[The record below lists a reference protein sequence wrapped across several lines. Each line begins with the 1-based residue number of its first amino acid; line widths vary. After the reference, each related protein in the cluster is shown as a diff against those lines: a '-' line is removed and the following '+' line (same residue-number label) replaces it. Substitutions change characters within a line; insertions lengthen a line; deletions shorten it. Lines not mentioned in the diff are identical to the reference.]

1 MEAIKKILG
10 ERTLGAEKEVPVADT
25 AEILLFTSFIYL
37 TIIEYENPATAI
49 LSPLAGKI
57 EDKYI
62 NKFSSSAQL
71 AT

>member
-1 MEAIKKILG
+1 MKKILG

-25 AEILLFTSFIYL
+25 AEILLFASFICL
-37 TIIEYENPATAI
+37 AIVEYENPATAI

-57 EDKYI
+57 EDKHI
-62 NKFSSSAQL
+62 SKFSSSAQL

>member
-1 MEAIKKILG
+1 MKKILN
-10 ERTLGAEKEVPVADT
+10 ERTLDAEKKVPITDT
-25 AEILLFTSFIYL
+25 TEILLFTSFIYL